1 MLTRARDAF
10 LRSVGTNMFSG
21 VTLGNWLRILRD
33 NRFGIEAPFWPRAA
47 LITLGTMPNSLTAT
61 LERLWYGSNLARTEV
76 PAPLFILGTWR
87 SGTTHLHNLFAR
99 DPRFAYPNLYQVT
112 CPLTFLLS
120 ERATAWLI
128 DRVTPKRRPQ
138 DNVKISVNEPQ
149 EEDFAMCSLAGQ
161 ANLMAWAFP
170 RNSVFYDRY
179 MTMEL
184 LSAEEIFRWKI
195 GYLLFLRKLTYKYRR
210 PLVLKSP
217 ANTGRVRTLLE
228 LFPDA
233 RFVHIHR
240 NPYDVF
246 RSTKHTMRTAGPWWQ
261 LQRINFADDDAIN
274 THVIEQVKTLYD
286 SYFEQRA
293 LIPAGRLHDICY
305 EDLEREP
312 IEQIRAT
319 YKALHL
325 ADFEE
330 VEKLLS
336 DYVCSIADYKKN
348 VLPELPDDLR
358 RQVHRE
364 WKRCFDEWGYAA

>member
-1 MLTRARDAF
+1 MLTQARDAF

-21 VTLGNWLRILRD
+21 MTLGNWLRILRV
-33 NRFGIEAPFWPRAA
+33 NRFRIDVPFWPRAA
-47 LITLGTMPNSLTAT
+47 LITLGTVPNSLIAP
-61 LERLWYGSNLARTEV
+61 LERLWYGRHTARMEV

-87 SGTTHLHNLFAR
+87 SGTTHLHNLFAQ

-120 ERATAWLI
+120 ERSTAWMI
-128 DRVTPKRRPQ
+128 DKVTPKRRPQ
-138 DNVKISVNEPQ
+138 DNVKISANEPQ

-170 RNSVFYDRY
+170 RNTTFYQRY
-179 MTMEL
+179 MTMRE
-184 LSAEEIFRWKI
+184 LSAEELSRWKVD
-195 GYLLFLRKLTYKYRR
+195 YLLFLKKLTHKYHR

-217 ANTGRVRTLLE
+217 ANTGRVATLLE

-274 THVIEQVKTLYD
+274 TQLIKQVKALYD
-286 SYFEQRA
+286 SYFEQRT

-305 EDLEREP
+305 EDLERDP

-319 YKALHL
+319 YNALDL
-325 ADFEE
+325 PDFAE
-330 VEKLLS
+330 VEKQLS
-336 DYVCSIADYKKN
+336 DYLASIADYKKN
-348 VLPELPDDLR
+348 LLPEMPDSLR

-364 WKRCFDEWGYAA
+364 WKRCFEEWGYAG

>member
-1 MLTRARDAF
+1 MLTRARDSF

-21 VTLGNWLRILRD
+21 VTLANWLRILRD
-33 NRFGIEAPFWPRAA
+33 NRFGIEVPFWPRAA
-47 LITLGTMPNSLTAT
+47 LITASTMPNSVTAA
-61 LERLWYGSNLARTEV
+61 LEQLWYGRGVARVEV
-76 PAPLFILGTWR
+76 PPPLFILGTWR

-120 ERATAWLI
+120 ERSTAWVI
-128 DRVTPKRRPQ
+128 DKVTPKRRPQ

-170 RNSVFYDRY
+170 RNRDFYQRY
-179 MTMEL
+179 MTMDQ
-184 LSAEEIFRWKI
+184 LSVEEMSRWKAD
-195 GYLLFLRKLTYKYRR
+195 YLLFLKKLTYKYGR

-217 ANTGRVRTLLE
+217 ANTGRIKALLE

-246 RSTKHTMRTAGPWWQ
+246 RSTKHTVRTAGPWWQ
-261 LQRINFADDDAIN
+261 MQRINFADDDAIN
-274 THVIEQVKTLYD
+274 TQVIEQVKTLYD
-286 SYFEQRA
+286 SYFAHRG
-293 LIPAGRLHDICY
+293 LIPAGRLHAICY
-305 EDLEREP
+305 EDLERDP
-312 IEQIRAT
+312 IEQVRTT
-319 YKALHL
+319 YQALGLPDFTEAEKHL
-325 ADFEE
+325 C
-330 VEKLLS
+330 
-336 DYVCSIADYKKN
+336 DYVASIADYKKN
-348 VLPELPDDLR
+348 VLPELPDNLR
-358 RQVHRE
+358 RRVHRE